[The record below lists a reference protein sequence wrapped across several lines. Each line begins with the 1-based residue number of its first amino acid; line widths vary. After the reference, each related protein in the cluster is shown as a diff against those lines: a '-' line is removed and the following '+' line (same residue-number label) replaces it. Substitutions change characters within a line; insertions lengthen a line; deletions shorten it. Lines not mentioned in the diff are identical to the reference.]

1 MKLGFKLAYKNL
13 IGAGLRTWLN
23 AVVLA
28 FTFLLIIFYNGI
40 LQGWHHQAKVDTVA
54 WEYGNGHLVNNNYDQ
69 FDPFTL
75 KEGNG
80 TLDDTE
86 GLTPILIQ
94 QASIYPQ
101 GRLFPVLMKGV
112 DVDQKTL
119 VLPSH
124 KLKESDANF
133 PIMIGKHLAKST
145 KLNVGDEVLIR
156 WRDVNGTFDAAS
168 ATVVHIFNTTVP
180 TVDGGQIWMPIK
192 KMWEVTGL
200 DEKATYYVAGG
211 NYKNIEK
218 EGWTFRSQNDLL
230 SAIID
235 LIASKE
241 GSSNI
246 LYGLLLI
253 ISLLAIFDT
262 QVLSVFRRRKEIG
275 TYIALGMTRW
285 QVVTI
290 FTIEGGMYSLFAL
303 VLGAIVGTPLFMY
316 LASTGISFG
325 MADQTVEM
333 GVSIA
338 ERIFPVFGIK
348 LIIGTI
354 LLIAI
359 SATIVS
365 FLPARKIA
373 RINPVDALKG
383 KIS

>member
-23 AVVLA
+23 AIVLA
-28 FTFLLIIFYNGI
+28 FTFLLIIFYNGV
-40 LQGWHHQAKVDTVA
+40 LQGWHHQAKVDTID
-54 WEYGNGHLVNNNYDQ
+54 WEYGDGQLLNDNYDP
-69 FDPFTL
+69 FDPFSL

-80 TLDDTE
+80 KLKNTQ

-101 GRLFPVLMKGV
+101 GRLFPVFMKGI
-112 DVDQKTL
+112 DVDQTTL
-119 VLPSH
+119 ALPTN
-124 KLKESDANF
+124 KLKESNVDF
-133 PIMIGKHLAKST
+133 PIMIGKHLANST
-145 KLNVGDEVLIR
+145 KLKLGDEVLIR

-168 ATVVHIFNTTVP
+168 ATIVHVFKTNVP

-192 KMWEVTGL
+192 KMWDITGL
-200 DEKATYYVAGG
+200 QEKATYYVAGDS
-211 NYKNIEK
+211 YKNIEK
-218 EGWTFRSQNDLL
+218 EGWTFKSQNELL

-235 LIASKE
+235 IIASKE

-303 VLGAIVGTPLFMY
+303 VLGAVVGTPLFIY

-325 MADQTVEM
+325 MADQSVEM
-333 GVSIA
+333 GVSMA

-354 LLIAI
+354 LLIAV

-373 RINPVDALKG
+373 KMDPVNALKG

>member
-23 AVVLA
+23 AIVLA

-75 KEGNG
+75 KDGNG
-80 TLDDTE
+80 KLDDTR

-101 GRLFPVLMKGV
+101 GRLFPVFMKGV
-112 DVDQKTL
+112 DVNQRTL
-119 VLPSH
+119 ILPSH
-124 KLKESDANF
+124 KLKETNAEF

-145 KLNVGDEVLIR
+145 QLNVGDEVLIR

-168 ATVVHIFNTTVP
+168 ATIVHIFKTTVP
-180 TVDGGQIWMPIK
+180 TVDGGQIWMPIE
-192 KMWEVTGL
+192 KMWDITGL
-200 DEKATYYVAGG
+200 DGKATYYVAGSD
-211 NYKNIEK
+211 YKNVDK
-218 EGWTFRSQNDLL
+218 EGWTFKSQNDLL

-303 VLGAIVGTPLFMY
+303 VIGAIVGTPLFMY
-316 LASTGISFG
+316 LASTGIGFG
-325 MADQTVEM
+325 MADQSVEM
-333 GVSIA
+333 GVSMA

-354 LLIAI
+354 LLIAV

>member
-1 MKLGFKLAYKNL
+1 MKLGFQLAYKNL

-23 AVVLA
+23 AIVLA

-40 LQGWHHQAKVDTVA
+40 LEGWHHQAKVDTID
-54 WEYGNGHLVNNNYDQ
+54 WEYGHGHLLNNEYDP

-80 TLDDTE
+80 KLENTR

-101 GRLFPVLMKGV
+101 GRLFPVLMKGIS
-112 DVDQKTL
+112 VDQKTL
-119 VLPSH
+119 ALPTQ
-124 KLKESDANF
+124 KLKESKKSF
-133 PIMIGKHLAKST
+133 PIIIGMHLSEST
-145 KLNVGDEVLIR
+145 KLKIGDDVQIR
-156 WRDVNGTFDAAS
+156 WRDANGTFDAAT
-168 ATVVHIFNTTVP
+168 ATVVHVFKTNVP
-180 TVDGGQIWMPIK
+180 TVDGGQIWMPIQ
-192 KMWEVTGL
+192 KMWEITGL
-200 DEKATYYVAGG
+200 EGKATYYVASKE
-211 NYKNIEK
+211 YKNINQK
-218 EGWTFRSQNDLL
+218 NWTFKSQNDLL
-230 SAIID
+230 GAIID
-235 LIASKE
+235 IIASKE
-241 GSSNI
+241 WSSNI

-262 QVLSVFRRRKEIG
+262 QVLSVFRRRREIG

-290 FTIEGGMYSLFAL
+290 FTIEGAMYSLFAL
-303 VLGAIVGTPLFMY
+303 VVGVIIGTPLFMY
-316 LASTGISFG
+316 IASTGVSFG
-325 MADQTVEM
+325 MAEQSADM
-333 GVSIA
+333 GVSMA
-338 ERIFPVFGIK
+338 ERIFPIFGVK

-365 FLPARKIA
+365 FLPARKIVK
-373 RINPVDALKG
+373 INPVNALKG

>member
-23 AVVLA
+23 AIVLA

-40 LQGWHHQAKVDTVA
+40 LQGWHHQAKVDTVS
-54 WEYGNGHLVNNNYDQ
+54 WEYGNGHLLHDDYDP
-69 FDPFTL
+69 FDPFSL

-80 TLDDTE
+80 VIDDTS
-86 GLTPILIQ
+86 GLSPILIQ

-101 GRLFPVLMKGV
+101 GRLFPVFMKGI
-112 DVDQKTL
+112 DVNQNTL
-119 VLPSH
+119 ALPTQVLKKSQ
-124 KLKESDANF
+124 AAF
-133 PIMIGKHLAKST
+133 PIMIGKNLSKST
-145 KLNVGDEVLIR
+145 KLEKGDEVLIR
-156 WRDVNGTFDAAS
+156 WRDVNGTFDAAT
-168 ATVVHIFNTTVP
+168 ATVVHVFKTNVP

-192 KMWEVTGL
+192 KMWEITGI
-200 DEKATYYVAGG
+200 EGSATYYVAGI
-211 NYKNIEK
+211 NYKHHKIK
-218 EGWTFRSQNDLL
+218 GWTFKTQNDLL
-230 SAIID
+230 GAIID
-235 LIASKE
+235 IIASKE

-303 VLGAIVGTPLFMY
+303 VIGAVIGTPLFIY
-316 LASTGISFG
+316 LANTGISFA
-325 MADQTVEM
+325 MAEQSADM
-333 GVSIA
+333 GVSMA
-338 ERIFPVFGIK
+338 ERIFPVFGIQ
-348 LIIGTI
+348 LIIETI

-373 RINPVDALKG
+373 KINPVNALKG